1 MIPWGLIFLV
11 LCAFVV
17 GYAIMIRRILSRKL
31 KETEDKMK
39 DAEAQLLQME
49 KMASLGTLA
58 AGVAHEINN
67 PLSFLISNLESMV
80 DQVKSGQ
87 EKGVLDEARL
97 DDMKAMA
104 QESLEGAQRI
114 KKIVLDLRTFSR
126 KSESKRIPLDINQI
140 LEFTLS
146 LAWNEIKYK
155 VDIVKDY
162 RAGQTVLGD
171 PTELSQVVLNILLN
185 AVQSIADKGTIT
197 FSTYEEAGRVIVKI
211 SDTGC
216 GIPPEVLPRIFD
228 PFYSTKKSPGL
239 GLSVSFNII
248 KQHKGSLRVES
259 KAGQGTTFFI
269 ELPIGGNDETRG

>member
-11 LCAFVV
+11 LCVFVV

-31 KETEDKMK
+31 KQAEDKMK

-87 EKGVLDEARL
+87 EKGALDEARL

-126 KSESKRIPLDINQI
+126 KSESKR
-140 LEFTLS
+140 
-146 LAWNEIKYK
+146 
-155 VDIVKDY
+155 
-162 RAGQTVLGD
+162 
-171 PTELSQVVLNILLN
+171 
-185 AVQSIADKGTIT
+185 
-197 FSTYEEAGRVIVKI
+197 
-211 SDTGC
+211 
-216 GIPPEVLPRIFD
+216 
-228 PFYSTKKSPGL
+228 
-239 GLSVSFNII
+239 
-248 KQHKGSLRVES
+248 
-259 KAGQGTTFFI
+259 
-269 ELPIGGNDETRG
+269 

>member
-185 AVQSIADKGTIT
+185 AVQSIADKGTIA

>member
-1 MIPWGLIFLV
+1 MILWGLIFLV

-17 GYAIMIRRILSRKL
+17 GYALMIRSILSKKL
-31 KETEDKMK
+31 KETEGKMK

-67 PLSFLISNLESMV
+67 PLSFLISNLESLV
-80 DQVKSGQ
+80 DQVKIGKKTGTFND
-87 EKGVLDEARL
+87 ERLDE
-97 DDMKAMA
+97 MKAMA

-126 KSESKRIPLDINQI
+126 KSESKRIPLDINQV

-162 RAGQTVLGD
+162 RAASTVLGD

-185 AVQSIADKGTIT
+185 AVQAISDKGTII
-197 FSTYEEAGRVIVKI
+197 FATYEEAGKVIVKI

-216 GIPPEVLPRIFD
+216 GIAPDILPRIFD
-228 PFYSTKKSPGL
+228 PFFSTKKSPGL
-239 GLSVSFNII
+239 GLSVSYNII
-248 KQHKGSLRVES
+248 RQHKGDIRVES
-259 KAGQGTTFFI
+259 KVDEGTAFFI
-269 ELPIGGNDETRG
+269 ELPIGGDDETRG

>member
-11 LCAFVV
+11 LCVFVV
-17 GYAIMIRRILSRKL
+17 GYALMIRAILSRKL
-31 KETEDKMK
+31 KEAEGKMK

-67 PLSFLISNLESMV
+67 PLSFLISNLENMV
-80 DQVKSGQ
+80 DQVGICR
-87 EKGVLDEARL
+87 EKGVQAAHLE
-97 DDMKAMA
+97 DMTAMA
-104 QESLEGAQRI
+104 KESLEGAQRI

-126 KSESKRIPLDINQI
+126 KSESKRIALDINQI

-162 RAGQTVLGD
+162 RATSTVLGD

-185 AVQSIADKGTIT
+185 AVQSITDKGTIIFAT
-197 FSTYEEAGRVIVKI
+197 SEEAGKVVVKI

-216 GIPPEVLPRIFD
+216 GIAPEILPRIFD
-228 PFYSTKKSPGL
+228 PFFSTKKSPGL
-239 GLSVSFNII
+239 GLSVSYNII
-248 KQHKGSLRVES
+248 KQHKGNLRVES
-259 KAGQGTTFFI
+259 KVNQGTAFFI
-269 ELPIGGNDETRG
+269 ELPIGGDDETRG

>member
-1 MIPWGLIFLV
+1 MILWAAIFLV
-11 LCAFVV
+11 LCLFVV
-17 GYAIMIRRILSRKL
+17 SYAFIIRGILSKKL
-31 KETEDKMK
+31 RATEVKMK
-39 DAEAQLLQME
+39 EAEAQLLQME

-80 DQVKSGQ
+80 DQVALGR
-87 EKGVLDEARL
+87 EKGSFDAACL

-104 QESLEGAQRI
+104 KESLEGAQRI

-126 KSESKRIPLDINQI
+126 KSESKRIALDISQI
-140 LEFTLS
+140 MEFTLS

-155 VDIVKDY
+155 VDVVKDY
-162 RAGQTVLGD
+162 RATSTVLGD

-185 AVQSIADKGTIT
+185 AVQSIDDKGTII
-197 FSTYEEAGRVIVKI
+197 FATYEEQGKVIAKI

-216 GIPPEVLPRIFD
+216 GIAPDILSRIFD
-228 PFYSTKKSPGL
+228 PFFSTKKGPGL

-248 KQHKGSLRVES
+248 KQHKGDLRVES
-259 KAGQGTTFFI
+259 KVNQGTAFYI
-269 ELPIGGNDETRG
+269 ELPIGGDNET